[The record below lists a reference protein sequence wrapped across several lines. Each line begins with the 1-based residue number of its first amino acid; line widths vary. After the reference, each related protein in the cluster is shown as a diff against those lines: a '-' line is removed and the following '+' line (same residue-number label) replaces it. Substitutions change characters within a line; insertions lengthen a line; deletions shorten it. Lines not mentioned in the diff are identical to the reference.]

1 MSEAVVKSVPPAS
14 KRVIRTIAGATLLA
28 EMLSGIA
35 TVLGFMGSFA
45 WPLDLC
51 SHFRVQYL
59 ISLLIGAVILLAM
72 RRRTSAAIFGLLAI
86 VNLAVIVP
94 LYFGRDTPSPGPS
107 VRAMLMNVNTQMGDP
122 KRVAEAI
129 RQIDPDFVVL
139 EEISS
144 RWITDLADTV
154 ARYPHSQI
162 TPRDDNFGIALLS
175 RFPFESS
182 RTIYVGP
189 ASAPSII
196 AEIETP
202 QGKCTVM
209 ATHPPPPIGGT
220 YAGYRNAQFVALS
233 AEVRK
238 AICPVLLL
246 GDLNCTPWSPHFARL
261 LVDSGLKDS
270 TRGWGVQPSWP
281 ADNWLLRIPI
291 DQCLHS
297 PSIRITRRAIGPDV
311 GSDHFPLIVEF
322 QVSSDGGR

>member
-1 MSEAVVKSVPPAS
+1 MSETVVQTVPPVS

-28 EMLSGIA
+28 TVLAGIA
-35 TVLGFMGSFA
+35 TVLGFMGAFA

-51 SHFRVQYL
+51 SHFRAQYL

-72 RRRTSAAIFGLLAI
+72 KRRKSAAILGLLAI

-94 LYFGRDTPSPGPS
+94 LYFGRATPSPGPS

-139 EEISS
+139 EEVNPK
-144 RWITDLADTV
+144 WITDLADTL
-154 ARYPHSQI
+154 ARYPHSQL

-175 RFPFESS
+175 RLPFQSS
-182 RTIYVGP
+182 RTMYIGP
-189 ASAPSII
+189 AGAPSII

-202 QGKCTVM
+202 QGKCAVL
-209 ATHPPPPIGGT
+209 ATHPLPPIGGE

-238 AICPVLLL
+238 ATCPVLLF

-261 LVDSGLKDS
+261 LADSGLQDS
-270 TRGWGVQPSWP
+270 TRGWGVQRSWP
-281 ADNWLLRIPI
+281 ADSWLLRIPI
-291 DQCLHS
+291 DHCLHS
-297 PSIRITRRAIGPDV
+297 PAIRITRREIGPDV

-322 QVSSDGGR
+322 QLQ